1 MLRTSPPHQP
11 KWSGYIPCKPHVRLQ
26 PHFTQFRADTV
37 ACALSSPNHT
47 GRRASMRRPA
57 VGNVQVALEFAVLA
71 AAVQSTPGAH
81 SIGWREEM
89 GALIL
94 TEGAPVCESGRLRP
108 GRCASMRRCLSH
120 TPPRLYYD
128 AMIRVASRVVCAVEF
143 VSRDSCGLGV
153 LFVRPSASACVCWGR
168 HSRRHTS
175 SVRTPAWGVRPSGRR

>member
-1 MLRTSPPHQP
+1 
-11 KWSGYIPCKPHVRLQ
+11 
-26 PHFTQFRADTV
+26 
-37 ACALSSPNHT
+37 
-47 GRRASMRRPA
+47 MRRPA

-120 TPPRLYYD
+120 TPLRLYYD
-128 AMIRVASRVVCAVEF
+128 AMIRIASRVVCAVEC

-175 SVRTPAWGVRPSGRR
+175 SVRTPAWEVRPSVRGRR